1 MVSPSVLFIIH
12 DFLFP
17 VCSRAPA
24 TLVISSGDLVGNR
37 QQQQQRQL
45 ITAFDDGVW
54 QHVHNNSNN
63 NFQFV
68 SFCCFAN
75 DLYSSSCSDTLMAL
89 LNRYN
94 FHAEL
99 SAVAIGVDS
108 FDSVFFSLFF
118 SSFKSIHE
126 PLCMSTDS
134 ISYVHIASA
143 FSRSHHH
150 VNSYL
155 SILRYLRKFAH
166 NLFLSFNVQLCC
178 SGHGLRYSTVWF
190 IHYIP
195 LQHIWC
201 VETNFQGFP
210 SFFER
215 THTQYRI
222 QKWRWA
228 YSIVSVP
235 FYYYRSS
242 SYPLCYCCF
251 AAHHSKI
258 FYTLSWCIAFNVA
271 LKHPVVSHMLYTHCC
286 KHTHTH
292 THTIHVYADDY
303 SADVC
308 ACVSSTLS
316 SYAELNVYL
325 FLSFMLLNI
334 EFKVERRILLEII
347 GPELQSIYDD
357 RQIEV
362 TDFIF
367 IENLYIIIF
376 IIHFHIILY
385 A

>member
-1 MVSPSVLFIIH
+1 MLNCLLLPSAWI
-12 DFLFP
+12 P
-17 VCSRAPA
+17 
-24 TLVISSGDLVGNR
+24 
-37 QQQQQRQL
+37 L
-45 ITAFDDGVW
+45 IV
-54 QHVHNNSNN
+54 
-63 NFQFV
+63 
-68 SFCCFAN
+68 
-75 DLYSSSCSDTLMAL
+75 SSSL
-89 LNRYN
+89 
-94 FHAEL
+94 F
-99 SAVAIGVDS
+99 
-108 FDSVFFSLFF
+108 FF

-242 SYPLCYCCF
+242 SYPICYCCF

-292 THTIHVYADDY
+292 THTIHVYLCMQMTIRLMCVR
-303 SADVC
+303 VC
-308 ACVSSTLS
+308 LLPSHHM
-316 SYAELNVYL
+316 LN
-325 FLSFMLLNI
+325 
-334 EFKVERRILLEII
+334 
-347 GPELQSIYDD
+347 
-357 RQIEV
+357 
-362 TDFIF
+362 
-367 IENLYIIIF
+367 
-376 IIHFHIILY
+376 
-385 A
+385 